1 MCSLPDSLLQ
11 PLLQRLHLEKVQ
23 RQNGQQIT
31 AKQFLFNCDPA
42 LRSVV
47 AKEAL
52 QWRKGNVTQVRKIH
66 MSLYTLYYKILYIK
80 LYKKYNICVH
90 DYNINVNVLRLEYFY
105 NMFIGRSYLETQRK
119 NALPKFNQS
128 YYKCYTKV
136 TVSREAVAMCFI

>member
-23 RQNGQQIT
+23 RQSGEQIT

-52 QWRKGNVTQVRKIH
+52 QWRKGNVTQVIKIRKKRCII
-66 MSLYTLYYKILYIK
+66 S
-80 LYKKYNICVH
+80 YN
-90 DYNINVNVLRLEYFY
+90 R
-105 NMFIGRSYLETQRK
+105 Q
-119 NALPKFNQS
+119 
-128 YYKCYTKV
+128 
-136 TVSREAVAMCFI
+136 CFILDFL